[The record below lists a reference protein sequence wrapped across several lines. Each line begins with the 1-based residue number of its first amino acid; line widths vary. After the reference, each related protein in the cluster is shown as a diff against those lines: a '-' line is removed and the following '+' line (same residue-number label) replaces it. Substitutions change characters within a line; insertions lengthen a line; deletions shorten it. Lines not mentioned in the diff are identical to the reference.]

1 MILVVA
7 LVFALGI
14 PAYYVFIKKRA
25 SASLDDLLA
34 ERFRAARACPVQIID
49 VPQGGR
55 VTCQAAYEDTK
66 SDLILVL
73 GSWARGTIK
82 IPGAVADVDN
92 KVAGVYKANAP
103 ADWLAHARGLEGV
116 IVAAEAPGGAVV
128 IWQGLPSRDSVLAH
142 VEAVK

>member
-1 MILVVA
+1 MIVVVA
-7 LVFALGI
+7 LIVALGI
-14 PAYYVFIKKRA
+14 PGYYVFIKKRA

-34 ERFRAARACPVQIID
+34 ERFRAARACPVQVIE

-55 VTCQAAYEDTK
+55 VTCQAAYDDTK
-66 SDLILVL
+66 SDVMLIL
-73 GSWARGTIK
+73 GSWARGTVK

-103 ADWLAHARGLEGV
+103 ADWLAHAKTLDGV
-116 IVAAEAPGGAVV
+116 IAAAEVPGGAVV
-128 IWQGLPSRDSVLAH
+128 FWQGLPSRDSVLAH